1 VSERRVISIVAP
13 CFNELDNVRPCYET
27 VRRLFEE
34 QLPSY
39 DFELIFADNASTDG
53 TQNVLR
59 ELAGADRRVKV
70 ILNSRNYG
78 PFRSCFNAMLR
89 ASGDALVPMLA
100 VDLQDPPELI
110 PTFVERWEQGYQVVA
125 GRRRTR
131 QEPWM
136 LRTARR
142 LYYRL
147 VSALADISIPPDVGE
162 FQLIDRVVLD
172 ALRRFDDHYPYIRG
186 MIATCGFDVTTVD
199 YEWRARARGV
209 SKNRLYH
216 LFDQGLNGLISFSNA
231 PLRLATLLGFV
242 LALASGTWAIVQ
254 LVANL
259 VLYRTLVAPGIATLI
274 VAVFFFS
281 GVQLMFL
288 GLLGEYIGAIHAQVR
303 RRPLVIERET
313 LNFGDG

>member
-1 VSERRVISIVAP
+1 MSRRTISIVVP
-13 CFNELDNVRPCYET
+13 CFNEADNVGPCYET
-27 VRRLFEE
+27 LRRIFEE
-34 QLPSY
+34 QLPAY
-39 DFELIFADNASTDG
+39 DFELIFADNASDDG
-53 TQNVLR
+53 TLPALR
-59 ELAGADRRVKV
+59 ALAASDPRVKV
-70 ILNSRNYG
+70 IVNSRNYG

-131 QEPWM
+131 QEPWL
-136 LRTARR
+136 LRTARH

-147 VSALADISIPPDVGE
+147 VTALADVSIPPDVGE

-216 LFDQGLNGLISFSNA
+216 LIDQGLNGLISFSNA
-231 PLRLATLLGFV
+231 PLRVATLLGFL
-242 LALASGTWAIVQ
+242 LALLSGSWALVQ
-254 LVANL
+254 FVANL
-259 VLYRTLVAPGIATLI
+259 LTYHRLVEPGMATLI

-313 LNFGDG
+313 INFGSDA

>member
-1 VSERRVISIVAP
+1 MSERRLISIVAP
-13 CFNELDNVRPCYET
+13 CFNERENVGPCYDA
-27 VRRLFEE
+27 VRRVFTER
-34 QLPSY
+34 LPAY

-53 TQNVLR
+53 TQDALR
-59 ELAGADRRVKV
+59 TLAAADPRVKV

-110 PTFVERWEQGYQVVA
+110 PTFVERWEQGFQVVA
-125 GRRRTR
+125 GRRRVR
-131 QEPWM
+131 QEAWL

-147 VSALADISIPPDVGE
+147 VTALADVAIPPDVGE

-172 ALRRFDDHYPYIRG
+172 ALRGFDDHYPYIRG

-216 LFDQGLNGLISFSNA
+216 LVDQGLNGLISFSNA
-231 PLRLATLLGFV
+231 PLRLATLFGFV
-242 LALASGTWAIVQ
+242 LALASGLWAVVQ
-254 LVANL
+254 LALNL
-259 VLYRTLVAPGIATLI
+259 ARHGELVAPGIATLI
-274 VAVFFFS
+274 VAVFFFA

-313 LNFGDG
+313 INFAR

>member
-1 VSERRVISIVAP
+1 MSDRRVISIVAP
-13 CFNELDNVRPCYET
+13 CFNEEVNVRPCYET
-27 VRRLFEE
+27 VRRLFE
-34 QLPSY
+34 QRLPAY

-53 TQNVLR
+53 TARVLR
-59 ELAGADRRVKV
+59 ELAAADPRVKV

-110 PTFVERWEQGYQVVA
+110 PTFVEHWERGVQVVA

-131 QEPWM
+131 QESWL
-136 LRTARR
+136 LRTTRR

-147 VSALADISIPPDVGE
+147 VTALADVTIPPDVGE

-172 ALRRFDDHYPYIRG
+172 ALRGFDDHYPYIRG
-186 MIATCGFDVTTVD
+186 MIATCGFDVVTVD

-216 LFDQGLNGLISFSNA
+216 LIDQGLNGLISFSNA
-231 PLRLATLLGFV
+231 PLRAATFIGFA
-242 LALASGTWAIVQ
+242 LALFSGVWAIVQ
-254 LVANL
+254 LVVNL
-259 VLYRTLVAPGIATLI
+259 ARHGELVAPGIATLI

-313 LNFGDG
+313 INFAGG

>member
-1 VSERRVISIVAP
+1 MTTPRRISIVAP
-13 CFNELDNVRPCYET
+13 CFNEADNVRPCYEA
-27 VRRLFEE
+27 VRRVFAER
-34 QLPSY
+34 LPGY

-53 TQNVLR
+53 TGAVLR
-59 ELAGADRRVKV
+59 ALAAADRRVKV
-70 ILNSRNYG
+70 IFNSRNYG

-110 PTFVERWEQGYQVVA
+110 PTFVERWEAGYQVVA

-131 QEPWM
+131 QEPWV

-142 LYYRL
+142 AYYRL
-147 VSALADISIPPDVGE
+147 VTALADVSIPPDVGE

-172 ALRRFDDHYPYIRG
+172 ALRRFEDHYPYIRG

-209 SKNRLYH
+209 SKNRLSH
-216 LFDQGLNGLISFSNA
+216 LIDQGLNGLISFSNA
-231 PLRLATLLGFV
+231 PLRLATLVGLGLAVLSGAWAVVQFV
-242 LALASGTWAIVQ
+242 V
-254 LVANL
+254 NL
-259 VLYRTLVAPGIATLI
+259 VRHGELVAPGIATLI
-274 VAVFFFS
+274 VAVFFFA

-313 LNFGDG
+313 LNFGPD

>member
-1 VSERRVISIVAP
+1 MNGRRVISIVSP
-13 CFNELDNVRPCYET
+13 CFNEETNVRPCYET

-34 QLPSY
+34 RLPAY

-53 TQNVLR
+53 TARVLR
-59 ELAGADRRVKV
+59 ELAAADPRVKV

-110 PTFVERWEQGYQVVA
+110 ATFVERWEEGYQVVA

-131 QEPWM
+131 QEPWL
-136 LRTARR
+136 LRTTRH

-147 VSALADISIPPDVGE
+147 VTALADVSIPPDVGE

-172 ALRRFDDHYPYIRG
+172 ALRGFDDHYPYIRG

-216 LFDQGLNGLISFSNA
+216 LADQGLNGLISFSNA
-231 PLRLATLLGFV
+231 PLRLATLLGLT
-242 LALASGTWAIVQ
+242 LALLSGGWAIVQ
-254 LVANL
+254 FLANL
-259 VLYRTLVAPGIATLI
+259 ARHGELVAPGIATLI
-274 VAVFFFS
+274 VAVFFFA
-281 GVQLMFL
+281 GVQLLFL

-313 LNFGDG
+313 INFGRD

>member
-1 VSERRVISIVAP
+1 MSRRTISIVAP
-13 CFNELDNVRPCYET
+13 CFNEADNVGPCYEA
-27 VRRLFEE
+27 VRRVFEE
-34 QLPSY
+34 RLPAY

-53 TQNVLR
+53 TLPALR
-59 ELAGADRRVKV
+59 ALAAADPRVKV
-70 ILNSRNYG
+70 IVNSRNYG

-131 QEPWM
+131 QEPWL

-147 VSALADISIPPDVGE
+147 VAALADVSIPPDVGE

-186 MIATCGFDVTTVD
+186 MIATCGFDVTTID
-199 YEWRARARGV
+199 YEWRARTRGV

-216 LFDQGLNGLISFSNA
+216 LFDQALNGLISFSNA
-231 PLRLATLLGFV
+231 PLRVATLLGFL
-242 LALASGTWAIVQ
+242 LALLSGTWALVQ
-254 LVANL
+254 LAANL
-259 VLYRTLVAPGIATLI
+259 LTNRPLVEPGIATLI
-274 VAVFFFS
+274 VAVFFFA

-313 LNFGDG
+313 INFGADG